1 MWYGSATTP
10 IEFFGPTRYQW
21 DSGYFQLAIERNVQL
36 QLAEGKS
43 LAGARSMNPTD
54 SPLSTIGENPSEGRA
69 VQERPHE

>member
-43 LAGARSMNPTD
+43 LAGAWDAIPYRLAFFDYRGKPQR
-54 SPLSTIGENPSEGRA
+54 RA
-69 VQERPHE
+69 GCSGTAP